1 MSRVE
6 RFTNMTKRTAKKRAP
21 WAQRIVTV
29 GKIHVAY
36 ENAQDAE
43 EEHGTLSDIKP
54 LWDGANVQVTLK
66 KRRV

>member
-1 MSRVE
+1 MSRIE
-6 RFTNMTKRTAKKRAP
+6 RFRNMSKKTAGKRAP

-29 GKIHVAY
+29 EGIHVAY

-43 EEHGTLSDIKP
+43 EEHGTLSGIKP

-66 KRRV
+66 QRKA